1 MAKIVGTRLGL
12 ITYSDPQDTRPGRL
26 EYNAER
32 VLLEQNVVIGGQ
44 GTNGARPTAGRGK
57 AAYWNTDRNVLQWD
71 DGKGWQDVSTVG
83 GGGVPQT
90 IRTTGTGAE
99 GSNIRGARA
108 DHTHVLPLATA
119 SANGAMAAA
128 DKERLDSA
136 TRTSTPNT
144 LMLRDENGRAQAVS
158 PSTSADVATKGYVD
172 ATIGGAAAPVVSAQD
187 NGLATP
193 SILAASQTVVDA
205 TAAAT
210 ANTLVRR
217 DSAGRTQVATPSA
230 TLDAANKTY
239 VDSQLSGQRHD
250 ASHIISGT
258 LNPARLPLAT
268 GSAHGALAAADKSK
282 LDGASSTNTG
292 GTLVSRTSAGTA
304 EFGAPL
310 NPSDAATKAY
320 VDNGLAG
327 KAAQAHTHAAGDIT
341 TGTIATTRLPLATES
356 APGMLS
362 AQMYGYIATATT
374 SATGDTLVGRNAYG
388 RAQFADPSAA
398 ADAATKGYV
407 DRTTANPTHTHDAA
421 DIASGVLN
429 PARIPLA
436 TRTTGGG
443 ISAEAF
449 RMLEDRT
456 AEPTPWTIARR
467 SGVGTIQ
474 VETGTNG
481 KDAANKAYVDAQQKY
496 SSRYAEGD
504 ALMTRW
510 EDGRGPEIN
519 NPKNPKDTA
528 NKQYVDGKTWDGSD
542 ITSGTIPYGRI
553 AGSNSAYNN
562 IQSGQNWTL
571 SVNSSGFFARFSSTR
586 RHKTNIREW
595 AKDPRTLLKIVPSV
609 YDRIDPHTGRI
620 VRTEEVGV
628 VAEQG
633 EEAGVPEF
641 VQYGPDSIT
650 EDGEPETETRV
661 QGWDYAQ
668 WTAAQQLL
676 HRWEAERVDDLISRV
691 KRLEAMMNGAQDH
704 A

>member
-90 IRTTGTGAE
+90 IRTTGTGSE
-99 GSNIRGARA
+99 GSNARGARA

-172 ATIGGAAAPVVSAQD
+172 ATIGGAAAPVVSPQD

-193 SILAASQTVVDA
+193 SILAASQVVVDA
-205 TAAAT
+205 TPAAT

-217 DSAGRTQVATPSA
+217 DSTGRAQVATPSA

-239 VDSQLSGQRHD
+239 VDSQLSVQRHD
-250 ASHIISGT
+250 ASHITSGT
-258 LNPARLPLAT
+258 INPARLPLAT
-268 GSAHGALAAADKSK
+268 TSAHGALPAGDKAK
-282 LDGASSTNTG
+282 LDGASSANTG
-292 GTLVSRTSAGTA
+292 GTLVTRTSSGTA

-320 VDNGLAG
+320 VDNGLSG
-327 KAAQAHTHAAGDIT
+327 KASQSHNHSAADIT
-341 TGTIATTRLPLATES
+341 TGTIATTRLPLATAS
-356 APGMLS
+356 TPGMLS
-362 AQMYGYIATATT
+362 AQMYGYISTATP
-374 SATGDTLVGRNAYG
+374 SATSDTIVGRDAYG
-388 RAQFADPSAA
+388 RSQFADPSAA

-407 DRTTANPTHTHDAA
+407 DRTTANPTHNHAA
-421 DIASGVLN
+421 RDITTGTLN
-429 PARIPLA
+429 PARLPLA
-436 TRTTGGG
+436 TASEQGAMSAAQYSTLESASTGPFSGLMART
-443 ISAEAF
+443 
-449 RMLEDRT
+449 
-456 AEPTPWTIARR
+456 P
-467 SGVGTIQ
+467 SGQSSVQ
-474 VETGTNG
+474 DPTNG
-481 KDAANKAYVDAQQKY
+481 LHIANKRYVDA
-496 SSRYAEGD
+496 SIPTSDTYATGATLIKRWGNGAGGYVENPSH
-504 ALMTRW
+504 AL
-510 EDGRGPEIN
+510 EI
-519 NPKNPKDTA
+519 A
-528 NKQYVDGKTWDGSD
+528 NKRYVDNKTWDGSD

-553 AGSNSAYNN
+553 VGSTSAFNN
-562 IQSGQNWTL
+562 VQTGTYYTV
-571 SVNSSGFFARFSSTR
+571 SVNSSGFLARFSSTQ
-586 RHKTNIREW
+586 RHKRNIREW
-595 AKDPRTLLKIVPSV
+595 DKDPRTLLKIVPSI
-609 YDRIDPHTGRI
+609 YDRIDPHTHEI
-620 VRTEEVGV
+620 TRTGEVGV
-628 VAEQG
+628 TGEQAEA
-633 EEAGVPEF
+633 AGVTEF

-661 QGWDYAQ
+661 QGWDYAT
-668 WTAAQQLL
+668 WTTAHQLL
-676 HRWEAERVDDLISRV
+676 HRWQTGRVDDILSRV
-691 KRLEAMMNGAQDH
+691 ERLEAMMKGTQDH

>member
-205 TAAAT
+205 TATAT
-210 ANTLVRR
+210 ANTLARR

-268 GSAHGALAAADKSK
+268 VSAHGALAAADKSK

-292 GTLVSRTSAGTA
+292 GTLVSRTSSGTA
-304 EFGAPL
+304 EFGSPL

-341 TGTIATTRLPLATES
+341 TGTISTNRLPLATAS

-362 AQMYGYIATATT
+362 AQMYGYVSTAT
-374 SATGDTLVGRNAYG
+374 SSGTGDTLVGRDAYG
-388 RAQFADPSAA
+388 RAQFADPSAVT
-398 ADAATKGYV
+398 DAATKGYV
-407 DRTTANPTHTHDAA
+407 DRTTANPTHNHAA
-421 DIASGVLN
+421 GDITSGTLN
-429 PARIPLA
+429 PARLPLA
-436 TRTTGGG
+436 TASAQGAMSAAQYSNLESATTGPLAGLMARNNAG
-443 ISAEAF
+443 QSSVG
-449 RMLEDRT
+449 D
-456 AEPTPWTIARR
+456 PTE
-467 SGVGTIQ
+467 GVHI
-474 VETGTNG
+474 
-481 KDAANKAYVDAQQKY
+481 ANKRYVDAQQKY

-504 ALMTRW
+504 AIMMRW

-519 NPKNPKDTA
+519 NPRNAKDTA

-542 ITSGTIPYGRI
+542 ITSGTIPYGRV
-553 AGSNSAYNN
+553 AGSTSAFNN
-562 IQSGQNWTL
+562 VQTGTYYTV
-571 SVNSSGFFARFSSTR
+571 SVNSSGFLARFSSTQ
-586 RHKTNIREW
+586 RHKRNIREW
-595 AKDPRTLLKIVPSV
+595 DKDPRTLLKIVPSI
-609 YDRIDPHTGRI
+609 YDRIDPHTHEI
-620 VRTEEVGV
+620 TRTGEVGV
-628 VAEQG
+628 TGEQAES
-633 EEAGVPEF
+633 AGVTEF

-650 EDGEPETETRV
+650 EDGEPETETRI
-661 QGWDYAQ
+661 QGWDYAT
-668 WTAAQQLL
+668 WTTAHQLL
-676 HRWEAERVDDLISRV
+676 HRWQTGRVDDLVNRIE
-691 KRLEAMMNGAQDH
+691 RLEAIVKGTQDH

>member
-90 IRTTGTGAE
+90 IRTAGTGAE
-99 GSNIRGARA
+99 GTNVRGARA

-158 PSTSADVATKGYVD
+158 PSTSADIATKGYVD
-172 ATIGGAAAPVVSAQD
+172 ATIGGAAAPVVSPQD

-205 TAAAT
+205 TPAAT

-217 DSAGRTQVATPSA
+217 DSTGRTQVATPSA

-239 VDSQLSGQRHD
+239 VDSQLSVQRHD
-250 ASHIISGT
+250 ASHITSGT
-258 LNPARLPLAT
+258 INPARLPLAT
-268 GSAHGALAAADKSK
+268 TSAHGALPAGDKAK
-282 LDGASSTNTG
+282 LDGATTANTG
-292 GTLVSRTSAGTA
+292 GTLVTRTSSGTA

-320 VDNGLAG
+320 VDNGLSG
-327 KAAQAHTHAAGDIT
+327 KASQSHNHAAGDIT
-341 TGTIATTRLPLATES
+341 TGTISTTRLPLATAS
-356 APGMLS
+356 TPGMLS
-362 AQMYGYIATATT
+362 AQMYGYISTATP
-374 SATGDTLVGRNAYG
+374 SATSDTIVGRDAYG

-407 DRTTANPTHTHDAA
+407 DRTTANPTHNHDAA

-443 ISAEAF
+443 IDAEAF

-456 AEPTPWTIARR
+456 AEPTPWTVARR
-467 SGVGTIQ
+467 SGAGTLR
-474 VETGTNG
+474 VETGTHA

-496 SSRYAEGD
+496 ASRYAEGD

-553 AGSNSAYNN
+553 VGSTSAFNN
-562 IQSGQNWTL
+562 VQTGTYYTV
-571 SVNSSGFFARFSSTR
+571 SVNSSGFLARFSSTQ
-586 RHKTNIREW
+586 RHKRNIREW
-595 AKDPRTLLKIVPSV
+595 DKDPRTLLKIVPSI
-609 YDRIDPHTGRI
+609 YDRIDPHTHEI
-620 VRTEEVGV
+620 TRTGEVGV
-628 VAEQG
+628 TGEQAES
-633 EEAGVPEF
+633 AGVTEF

-661 QGWDYAQ
+661 QGWDYAT
-668 WTAAQQLL
+668 WTTAHQLL
-676 HRWEAERVDDLISRV
+676 HRWQTGRVDDLINRV
-691 KRLEAMMNGAQDH
+691 ERLEATMKGTQDH

>member
-12 ITYSDPQDTRPGRL
+12 ITYTDPQDTRPGRL

-32 VLLEQNVVIGGQ
+32 VLLEQNVVVGGQ

-71 DGKGWQDVSTVG
+71 DGTGWQDVSAVG
-83 GGGVPQT
+83 GGGTPQN
-90 IRTTGTGAE
+90 IRTTGTGTE
-99 GSNIRGARA
+99 GSSARGARA
-108 DHTHVLPLATA
+108 DHTHLLPLATV
-119 SANGAMAAA
+119 SAHGAMAAG
-128 DKERLDSA
+128 DKARLDSA
-136 TRTSTPNT
+136 TNTSAPNT
-144 LMLRDENGRAQAVS
+144 LMLRDGSGRAQAVS
-158 PSTSADVATKGYVD
+158 PAAAADIATKGYVD

-193 SILAASQTVVDA
+193 GILAAAQSVVEA
-205 TAAAT
+205 TSAAT
-210 ANTLVRR
+210 PGALARR

-239 VDSQLSGQRHD
+239 VDSQLSAQRHD
-250 ASHIISGT
+250 ATHITTGT

-268 GSAHGALAAADKSK
+268 TTSHGALPAADKAK
-282 LDGASSTNTG
+282 LDGSTTSNTG
-292 GTLVSRTSAGTA
+292 GTLVSRTSSGTA
-304 EFGAPL
+304 EFGVPL

-320 VDNGLAG
+320 VDNGLSG
-327 KAAQAHTHAAGDIT
+327 KAAQAHAHTAADVTSGVFST
-341 TGTIATTRLPLATES
+341 ARLPQAS
-356 APGMLS
+356 ASTPGMLS
-362 AQMYGYIATATT
+362 TQMYGLLANATNTPT
-374 SATGDTLVGRNAYG
+374 RDTLAVRDSSG
-388 RAQFADPSAA
+388 RAQFADPATG
-398 ADAATKGYV
+398 ADAATKNYV
-407 DRTTANPTHTHDAA
+407 DSNAA
-421 DIASGVLN
+421 STYHNHSADQITSGTLN
-429 PARIPLA
+429 PARLPLA
-436 TRTTGGG
+436 TRDTQGG
-443 ISAEAF
+443 ISADLF
-449 RMLEDRT
+449 RMLDDRT
-456 AEPTPWTIARR
+456 AEATPWTIARR
-467 SGVGTIQ
+467 SGAGTIQ

-481 KDAANKAYVDAQQKY
+481 KDAANKAYVDDQKQY
-496 SSRYAEGD
+496 SSRYAEEG
-504 ALMTRW
+504 LVMRW
-510 EDGRGPEIN
+510 ADGRGGEVN
-519 NPKNPKDTA
+519 NPKNGKDIA
-528 NKQYVDGKTWDGSD
+528 NKQYVDNHTWDGSD

-562 IQSGQNWTL
+562 IQTGTNWTL

-595 AKDPRTLLKIVPSV
+595 AKDPRALLAVVPSV

-620 VRTEEVGV
+620 VRTQEVGV

-641 VQYGPDSIT
+641 VQYGPDAIDDNGDPT
-650 EDGEPETETRV
+650 TPPRV

-691 KRLEAMMNGAQDH
+691 KRLEAMTNGAQGH